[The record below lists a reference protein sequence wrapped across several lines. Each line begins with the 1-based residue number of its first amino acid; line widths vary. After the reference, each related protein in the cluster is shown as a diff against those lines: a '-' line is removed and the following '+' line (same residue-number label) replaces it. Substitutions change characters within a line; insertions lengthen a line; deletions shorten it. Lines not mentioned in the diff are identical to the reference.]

1 MILLIRFSSEVYHMQ
16 VRIGSPIEALLDG
29 PARNAPPQH
38 TRRTPRMRFPVKKS
52 TTLLGVAAFA
62 ASLGLTACGGD
73 DGGGSDSDTVTIWS
87 SVDQP
92 VQDGLLKALEAKLG
106 GDVTVDWQ
114 KVENINQLIMT
125 KIQANDTPDIAFIP
139 QPGVVKD
146 IVSRDAAQPLDDVVD
161 MSALQDNMLPGT
173 LEAGSVDDQLY
184 GMLVSANVK
193 GLIFYPKKAWEE
205 AGYPTEVATIDDLNA
220 LTEQIKSDGNTPWC
234 MGIESD
240 TATGWPATDWFETLV
255 AKYGGEEGYN
265 SWVTHET
272 PFDSDL
278 VREAAAEFEELM
290 FTDGNVLGGRE
301 AMASTNFGTAGNPMF
316 DAKPG
321 CWMYN
326 QGSFITGFFPEEIL
340 ADLDANVG
348 VMGFPPAES
357 GGENPVIG
365 GGDMAMLL
373 SDSEN
378 AKTVMAALAE
388 TDIGN
393 DAAGSSSF
401 ISPHTDFDAS
411 LYQNE
416 LTRSYAKVAT
426 GATTFLFDGSDQ
438 MPGEVGAGTFWQD
451 MTAWISGQQDLDT
464 TLTNIDA
471 SWPSS

>member
-1 MILLIRFSSEVYHMQ
+1 
-16 VRIGSPIEALLDG
+16 
-29 PARNAPPQH
+29 
-38 TRRTPRMRFPVKKS
+38 MRFPVKKS
-52 TTLLGVAAFA
+52 TTLLGAAALA

-92 VQDGLLKALEAKLG
+92 VQDGLLKTLEAKLDG
-106 GDVTVDWQ
+106 EGITVDWQ

-146 IVSRDAAQPLDDVVD
+146 IVSRGAAQPLDDVVD
-161 MSALQDNMLPGT
+161 LSALEGSMVPGS
-173 LEAGSVDDQLY
+173 LEAGTVDDQLY
-184 GMLVSANVK
+184 GLLVSANVK
-193 GLIFYPKKAWEE
+193 GLVFYNKPAWEE

-220 LTEQIKSDGNTPWC
+220 LTEQIKGDGNTPWC

-265 SWVTHET
+265 SWVSHET
-272 PFDSDL
+272 PFDSDV

-290 FTDGNVLGGRE
+290 FTEGNVLGGRD
-301 AMASTNFGTAGNPMF
+301 AIASTNFGTAGNPMF

-326 QGSFITGFFPEEIL
+326 QGSFITGFFPEDTL

-348 VMGFPPAES
+348 VFGFPPAEA

-373 SDSEN
+373 SENEN
-378 AKTVMAALAE
+378 AKTVLAALSE
-388 TDIGN
+388 PDIGN
-393 DAAGSSSF
+393 DAAAGSSF
-401 ISPHTDFDAS
+401 ISPHKTFDVA
-411 LYQNE
+411 LYPNE
-416 LTRSYAKVAT
+416 LTRSIAQVAYD
-426 GATTFLFDGSDQ
+426 ASAFLFDGSDQ
-438 MPGEVGAGTFWQD
+438 MPGEVGAGTFWKD
-451 MTAWISGQQDLDT
+451 MTAWISGQEDLDT
-464 TLTNIDA
+464 ALSNIDA

>member
-1 MILLIRFSSEVYHMQ
+1 
-16 VRIGSPIEALLDG
+16 
-29 PARNAPPQH
+29 
-38 TRRTPRMRFPVKKS
+38 MRFPVKKS
-52 TTLLGVAAFA
+52 TTLLGAAALA

-92 VQDGLLKALEAKLG
+92 VQDGLLKALEAKLDG
-106 GDVTVDWQ
+106 EGITVDWQ

-146 IVSRDAAQPLDDVVD
+146 IVSRGAAQPLDDVVD
-161 MSALQDNMLPGT
+161 MSALEGSMVPGS
-173 LEAGSVDDQLY
+173 LEAGTVDDELY
-184 GMLVSANVK
+184 GLLVSANVK
-193 GLIFYPKKAWEE
+193 GLVFYNKPMWEE
-205 AGYPTEVATIDDLNA
+205 AGYPTEVASIDDLNA
-220 LTEQIKSDGNTPWC
+220 LTDQIKGDGNTPWC

-255 AKYGGEEGYN
+255 AKYGGAEGYN
-265 SWVTHET
+265 SWVSHET
-272 PFDSDL
+272 PFDSDV

-316 DAKPG
+316 DAEPG

-326 QGSFITGFFPEEIL
+326 QGSFITGFFPEDTL

-348 VMGFPPAES
+348 VFGFPPAEA

-373 SDSEN
+373 SENEN
-378 AKTVMAALAE
+378 AKTVLAALSE
-388 TDIGN
+388 PDIGN
-393 DAAGSSSF
+393 DAAAGSSF
-401 ISPHTDFDAS
+401 ISPHNTFDVE
-411 LYQNE
+411 LYPNE
-416 LTRSYAKVAT
+416 LTKSIAQVAYD
-426 GATTFLFDGSDQ
+426 ASAFLFDGSDQ
-438 MPGEVGAGTFWQD
+438 MPGEVGAGTFWKD

-464 TLTNIDA
+464 TLSNIDA

>member
-1 MILLIRFSSEVYHMQ
+1 
-16 VRIGSPIEALLDG
+16 
-29 PARNAPPQH
+29 
-38 TRRTPRMRFPVKKS
+38 
-52 TTLLGVAAFA
+52 
-62 ASLGLTACGGD
+62 
-73 DGGGSDSDTVTIWS
+73 
-87 SVDQP
+87 
-92 VQDGLLKALEAKLG
+92 
-106 GDVTVDWQ
+106 
-114 KVENINQLIMT
+114 
-125 KIQANDTPDIAFIP
+125 
-139 QPGVVKD
+139 
-146 IVSRDAAQPLDDVVD
+146 
-161 MSALQDNMLPGT
+161 
-173 LEAGSVDDQLY
+173 
-184 GMLVSANVK
+184 MLVSANVK

-220 LTEQIKSDGNTPWC
+220 LTEQIKADGNTPWC

-255 AKYGGEEGYN
+255 AKYGGAEGYN

-326 QGSFITGFFPEEIL
+326 QGSFITGFFPEDIL

-348 VMGFPPAES
+348 VFGFPPAEA

-365 GGDMAMLL
+365 GGDLAMLL

-411 LYQNE
+411 LYPNE
-416 LTRSYAKVAT
+416 LTRSYAEVAQR
-426 GATTFLFDGSDQ
+426 LDGVPVRRLRPDARRGRCRHVLAGHDRVDQ
-438 MPGEVGAGTFWQD
+438 RPAGPRHHADEHRRQLARQLTSARKHIVAGGAGLAPAPPAVLF
-451 MTAWISGQQDLDT
+451 
-464 TLTNIDA
+464 
-471 SWPSS
+471 